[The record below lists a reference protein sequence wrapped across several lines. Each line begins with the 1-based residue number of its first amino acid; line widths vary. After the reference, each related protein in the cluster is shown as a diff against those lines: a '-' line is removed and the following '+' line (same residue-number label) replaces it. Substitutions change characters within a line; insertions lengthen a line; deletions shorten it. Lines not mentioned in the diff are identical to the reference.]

1 MDETWIHHYVPES
14 NRLSAEWR
22 DSGESRSKR
31 VKASRWAGKVFASV
45 FWDGHGII
53 HFDYLKKGEK
63 CNKEYYSALL
73 DRNQPRQSRPQNKG
87 KYFLFASEQLHQ
99 ALMGTSMCFAGE
111 RASGHNRNL
120 DSGQWQT
127 L

>member
-1 MDETWIHHYVPES
+1 MVHALASPIVSEDVYE
-14 NRLSAEWR
+14 AE
-22 DSGESRSKR
+22 EEEELEL
-31 VKASRWAGKVFASV
+31 AA
-45 FWDGHGII
+45 
-53 HFDYLKKGEK
+53 
-63 CNKEYYSALL
+63 
-73 DRNQPRQSRPQNKG
+73 NQPRQSRPQNKG